1 MEPQSQVPKINQEY
15 ILVIGEDEV
24 GRAIIL
30 RVLAD
35 KYNTDSLSDP
45 GKISKKLDTLN
56 CRLVIIDMIGY
67 EKDPCALLKEIRG
80 KHRDLSVIVLADPR
94 VMFAWG
100 NSLKTLADRVLV
112 SPLDPAKLLKD
123 LGELLQ
129 HGASVSSQSS
139 AVDNADQSGIGG
151 PVAVDNKK
159 TVVKE
164 PVPKQVVVVKP
175 PTERTVAEQPVSDQS
190 FGNGFKRKIIAVG
203 GGKGGVGKSLL
214 TVNLGA
220 GLTRGGKKVIVVDL
234 DIGGPNLHTYF
245 GIRKLDRGLFD
256 FLLTDDVHLGDV
268 VCPTNIEGLQIIG
281 ITKDYPDAANI
292 KYKRKLRLVDSL
304 KHLDADYILL
314 DLGSGTDFNVTDFF
328 SITGG
333 GIIVS
338 STDVTS
344 ILNTYS
350 FIKSL
355 FYREMA
361 KHFMVNGKGDLLEV
375 AKKVTK
381 DDSGTQVKSIDDLEK
396 ELIKVDPE
404 AEEMLRFLKRRIRA
418 RLIVNMVKK
427 SSDIKIGDSII
438 GIVKKYLDIDV
449 EFIGSV
455 TRDSAVE
462 ASVAA
467 MYPFLLSSP
476 SSSASCCVKN
486 IINKLV

>member
-1 MEPQSQVPKINQEY
+1 METQNHTPKTNKGFA
-15 ILVIGEDEV
+15 LVVGEDEV

-30 RVLAD
+30 RVLSG
-35 KYNTDSLSDP
+35 KYNADSLSDP
-45 GKISKKLDTLN
+45 RRILKKLDTMN
-56 CRLVIIDMIGY
+56 CWVVIIDMIGY
-67 EKDPCALLKEIRG
+67 GQDPCVLLKEIRG
-80 KHRDLSVIVLADPR
+80 RHSDLSLIILADPR

-100 NSLKTLADRVLV
+100 NSLKTLADKVLV
-112 SPLDPAKLLKD
+112 SPLNPVKLIEG
-123 LGELLQ
+123 LGELSQ
-129 HGASVSSQSS
+129 RATPSVSQPG
-139 AVDNADQSGIGG
+139 AVDNAGQSAI
-151 PVAVDNKK
+151 
-159 TVVKE
+159 
-164 PVPKQVVVVKP
+164 
-175 PTERTVAEQPVSDQS
+175 EQPVSQTPIATQAVTVRPVAERPPVVDRLVSNQS
-190 FGNGFKRKIIAVG
+190 CVSDFKRKIIAIG

-214 TVNLGA
+214 TVNIGA
-220 GLTRGGKKVIVVDL
+220 GLAGGGKKVIVVDL

-256 FLLTDDVHLGDV
+256 FLLTDNVHLGDV
-268 VCPTNIEGLQIIG
+268 VCPTKIEGLRIIG

-304 KHLDADYILL
+304 RHLDADYILL

-361 KHFMVNGKGDLLEV
+361 KHFMINGKGELLEV

-381 DDSGTQVKSIDDLEK
+381 ADSGTSVKSIDDLEK
-396 ELIKVDPE
+396 ELIKVDPD
-404 AEEMLRFLKRRIRA
+404 AEEMLRLLKHRIKA

-455 TRDSAVE
+455 TRDPVVE
-462 ASVAA
+462 ASVSA

-476 SSSASCCVKN
+476 SSSASGCVKN

>member
-1 MEPQSQVPKINQEY
+1 MELNSQNHIPKTNQDY
-15 ILVIGEDEV
+15 ILVAGEDEV

-30 RVLAD
+30 RVLSG
-35 KYNTDSLSDP
+35 KYNADSLSDP
-45 GKISKKLDTLN
+45 RKIFKKLDTVN

-67 EKDPCALLKEIRG
+67 EQDPCALLKEIRD

-112 SPLDPAKLLKD
+112 SPLDPAKLLED
-123 LGELLQ
+123 IGELLQ
-129 HGASVSSQSS
+129 HGASPSSQSS
-139 AVDNADQSGIGG
+139 TVDNAGQSDTLQSDKEQ
-151 PVAVDNKK
+151 PVAEAHV
-159 TVVKE
+159 T
-164 PVPKQVVVVKP
+164 KQVVTVRPVVKP
-175 PTERTVAEQPVSDQS
+175 PVISDQS
-190 FGNGFKRKIIAVG
+190 FGNGFKRKIIAIG

-220 GLTRGGKKVIVVDL
+220 GLARGGKKVIVVDL

-256 FLLTDDVHLGDV
+256 FLLMDDVHLGDV
-268 VCPTNIEGLQIIG
+268 VCPTKIEGVQIIG
-281 ITKDYPDAANI
+281 ITKDYPDATSLRYN
-292 KYKRKLRLVDSL
+292 KKLRLIDSL

-361 KHFMVNGKGDLLEV
+361 KQFMVNGKGDLLEV

-381 DDSGTQVKSIDDLEK
+381 DDSGTSVKSIDDLEK

-404 AEEMLRFLKRRIRA
+404 AEEMLRLLKHRIKA

-455 TRDSAVE
+455 TRDPAVE

-486 IINKLV
+486 IISKLV